1 MSFFFHSIASQP
13 TNVSVGDETETTAK
27 VSYETDGSLY
37 RVQAVITNLNNGETM
52 LKEVP
57 AGDNMIP
64 LDGLA
69 PGTDYKVVLRGVTK
83 DGRISD
89 ATDEVTF
96 KTGKFA

>member
-1 MSFFFHSIASQP
+1 
-13 TNVSVGDETETTAK
+13 
-27 VSYETDGSLY
+27 
-37 RVQAVITNLNNGETM
+37 M